1 MRAITGSRAYQ
12 LTSRQTHESQENPR
26 LFARMAV
33 RGMTAEQIFDSVLE
47 ATGADAPPPGNM
59 NRFNAFGFPNSPRD
73 EFIARFTNIAD
84 KRTETHTSI
93 LQALTLMNGKTLDDL
108 LKNSKALATVQ
119 ANDQSPLTRN
129 IEELYL
135 VTVSRKPTAEE
146 MERMVKYVATRD
158 RKAALADIFWALLNS
173 AEFILNH

>member
-1 MRAITGSRAYQ
+1 
-12 LTSRQTHESQENPR
+12 
-26 LFARMAV
+26 
-33 RGMTAEQIFDSVLE
+33 
-47 ATGADAPPPGNM
+47 
-59 NRFNAFGFPNSPRD
+59 
-73 EFIARFTNIAD
+73 
-84 KRTETHTSI
+84 
-93 LQALTLMNGKTLDDL
+93 L

-146 MERMVKYVATRD
+146 MDRMVKYVATRD